1 MGRVCK
7 ADSLPLTYSEL
18 TCICFF
24 YLFLLISFLVWC
36 VRKNRFRSQINERHK
51 WKNSESHAKNENV
64 EFFNY
69 IYEAGEEDDSDD
81 IVVRQEGYQ
90 NNFVGFALKN
100 ASIFLYVCTHIIIV
114 FLIANEY
121 CIHEGAEVLWN
132 DRAFIFFIFLLLC
145 FSITYG
151 ILTVRKHLHS
161 FFLKPALLKESDY
174 VLIYTKSDEYA
185 NTCKTSLRRSF
196 FHAFSWANRW
206 YHTLGRRFRHYAN
219 VYLSYQGA
227 IKRAL
232 FLEFAKWSFIGGEAE
247 FGSTRSGNSEEGR
260 SHPLGGGQK
269 DSHHIK
275 YEDILEDTRLLSGHT
290 RKGHSLGH
298 HEKGANKIAG
308 KALGKAESPVKTKA
322 GASCPPLT
330 VHKIKV
336 QTNEKNLRYF
346 FFRSMKYVYN
356 EEKDAFHNI
365 AHTIEEKVQSL
376 DFNYLLKKGGLNNS
390 EIINN
395 LNDYGYNNIHLEFC
409 SFFKSIKRELLDGI
423 YMFQLFITYKN
434 FFWKEVITSLIWLII
449 SFISVVSKIMKNEKN
464 KKEIYENIQS
474 SNNTLVTVYRNSIVQ
489 HVPSSNLTIG
499 DVIII
504 NSKMT
509 MPCDCLLL
517 TGQVLVDESLLTG
530 ESRPMKKT
538 CVSNLS
544 SFNSFDN
551 RTYSSSSDSF
561 PFGETSKGK
570 KSKWKNASPHAAN
583 PMSGQF
589 TGNTNHEK
597 FTKGKYYNA
606 KRNFHHNNILYS
618 GTDVISTMNSTE
630 SIYAVVI
637 SVSIYT
643 YKGKYMQNV
652 LFPNPLL
659 FKYDS
664 QLPIVFLFTILFS
677 LICMYFQIRSLGL
690 NMTSIFYT
698 IGTMSQIL
706 PVWTPVVLNMGLNIS
721 TNRLKEE
728 KNIRCIAPSRIP
740 ICGKIRIFFFDKT
753 GTLTGHKIEFSGV
766 HFSNNVLNEQKAQLS
781 GLDNHSRSVS
791 DDTYDVKY
799 ESYYPSSSKVN
810 FNSVR
815 KNGLPRMESA
825 QPVESSVPHGGASS
839 SGGGSQRDKNVVPA
853 ESANGA
859 DQEEAL
865 DHMDKVDHTNGEDH
879 VGGASVRSV
888 YSSIDE
894 EVFPVVADLVQAA
907 SSANENEGDLV
918 VGESNFVAGESNF
931 IVGESNFI
939 VGESNF
945 IVGESSFVVDQMGVN
960 TDDQNRV
967 REPPDGEDASQPS
980 SGDVFQSYDETDE
993 NKNLENQDKEISPE
1007 GEEQQGGNPN
1017 QGDHVDGANLSTL
1030 PNGEKENL
1038 DEEPFQREVV
1048 EQLPLEENS
1057 ISIDMDT
1064 DECQKRAKKEK
1075 ENTPIVGRENVS
1087 QKSAEEE
1094 AEQTE
1099 EEPPMRSCHFNESN
1113 SSMNSVTS
1121 LLYNSKLMWANK
1133 ATLKNTPPSYHL
1145 LVYALAGCA
1154 CVYTD
1159 TITNDVYGHEIDKR
1173 LFEATEMKISNY
1185 INKHNMNVKKVSLKI
1200 NYTYKYFDIL
1210 KTFEFDY
1217 FTKISTTLAYG
1228 YFDLGEKI
1236 FVVFSKGSFDKIYKK
1251 CIKNEEIQ
1259 FFKKKEQ
1266 EYSKNGFYVIGLAF
1280 RIICGISFEE
1290 ILQLPR
1296 EELEKDM
1303 SFLSLIMFSNYIKK
1317 DAELVVQTLKSS
1329 SIRPVILTGD
1339 NAYNCLYVG
1348 NKIGLFNSINFY
1360 ESFLS
1365 INMNSNTNTSSNSA
1379 ERILNER
1386 ENLFLS
1392 TETKFLSF
1400 ENFIKSNAQMGRGD
1414 EESIPGR
1421 AANNFAHSSN
1431 RKREYEADLYAP
1443 QGEGAD
1449 GSRQR
1454 GRNEAPPTG
1463 RTQDKGEQVR
1473 TPHSN
1478 HLPRGT
1484 SSKIYRDMDEE
1495 YTAGETTALIHRG
1508 EKSPQGGRPN
1518 GHPPSDGNSY
1528 NSVEEYKA
1536 DRASEAPFLE
1546 AVSQMNP
1553 PHSKNSYYTYEQN
1566 EQRTENVIIYGYM
1579 QEASSDLVFVN
1590 IQNDKKVNSEE
1601 VLFGNIYKEII
1612 LTGEAYTYIRHTI
1625 FHMSNEE
1632 EDITSYRN
1640 VEKSEGY
1647 KNFLLRVR
1655 IFSRLTPNNK
1665 MEVIKDFIKY
1675 DYISGMCGDGSND
1688 CGALKISHAGLALS
1702 DADTS
1707 VVSPFSSKN
1716 ENIKSVIDVLREGRA
1731 CLVTSINCYKYMLL
1745 YGFMI
1750 SVVKI
1755 VLFMNAHA
1763 VMSEYGYL
1771 FFDNVILLLLAKSM
1785 TLSRPARKLKTQT
1798 PTSSIIGAQTI
1809 ISLLSNLIVN
1819 FFFLYII
1826 MLQFFYVYELPSSYE
1841 MNSSAPKS
1849 SWWLMSDNYESFLAC
1864 VWFCFQIVN
1873 SAFIFTFGG
1882 KYRKSIFS
1890 NYTFMGDIL
1899 IDMLIDML
1907 SDACLALLLRLV
1919 YYCLI
1924 NSFLFYLTVGG
1935 PNRLTCLFR
1944 MNCNDEVSRATKFK
1958 ILDLFS
1964 YSASGLSFYGPNGN
1978 NILTTGHK
1986 VKFLFLNLLNIA
1998 VNICISK
2005 YVLCE
2010 PLYNMVRR
2018 FFNFQN
2024 RKVPV

>member
-7 ADSLPLTYSEL
+7 ADSLPVTYPELTY
-18 TCICFF
+18 ICSF

-36 VRKNRFRSQINERHK
+36 LRKNRFRSKINERHK
-51 WKNSESHAKNENV
+51 WKNSEAHAKNEKV

-90 NNFVGFALKN
+90 NSFVGFALKN
-100 ASIFLYVCTHIIIV
+100 TSIFLYVCTHVIIL

-121 CIHEGAEVLWN
+121 CIHEGGEILWN
-132 DRAFIFFIFLLLC
+132 DRAFVFFIFLLLC

-161 FFLKPALLKESDY
+161 FFLKPSLLKDSDY

-196 FHAFSWANRW
+196 FHALSWASRW
-206 YHTLGRRFRHYAN
+206 SHTLRRRFRHYVN
-219 VYLSYQGA
+219 VYVRYQGV

-232 FLEFAKWSFIGGEAE
+232 LLEITKWGFIHRGAE
-247 FGSTRSGNSEEGR
+247 FGSARPGNSEEGR
-260 SHPLGGGQK
+260 SHHG
-269 DSHHIK
+269 K
-275 YEDILEDTRLLSGHT
+275 YEDILEDPRLLGGHA
-290 RKGHSLGH
+290 RKGAS
-298 HEKGANKIAG
+298 KAAG
-308 KALGKAESPVKTKA
+308 KASGKAIGKMGGIVPPPVETK
-322 GASCPPLT
+322 GAAPPLT
-330 VHKIKV
+330 VHKVKV
-336 QTNEKNLRYF
+336 QTSEKNLRYF

-365 AHTIEEKVQSL
+365 ALTIEEKVNSL
-376 DFNYLLKKGGLNNS
+376 DFNFLLKKGGLNNS
-390 EIINN
+390 EIVNN

-434 FFWKEVITSLIWLII
+434 FFWKEVITSLIWLVI
-449 SFISVVSKIMKNEKN
+449 SFLSVVNKIRKNEKN

-474 SNNTLVTVYRNSIVQ
+474 SNNTVVTVYRNSIVQ

-504 NSKMT
+504 NSTMT
-509 MPCDCLLL
+509 MPCDCVLL

-538 CVSNLS
+538 CISNLS
-544 SFNSFDN
+544 SFNSFDSGI
-551 RTYSSSSDSF
+551 YSSSSDSF
-561 PFGETSKGK
+561 PFGETPKGK
-570 KSKWKNASPHAAN
+570 KSQWKNASPHAAN
-583 PMSGQF
+583 PLSDQF
-589 TGNTNHEK
+589 RGNTNHERY
-597 FTKGKYYNA
+597 TKGEYYRA

-618 GTDVISTMNSTE
+618 GTDVISTMNATE

-766 HFSNNVLNEQKAQLS
+766 HFSNNVLNEQKGQLCVRE
-781 GLDNHSRSVS
+781 NHSKSVS

-799 ESYYPSSSKVN
+799 ESYYPSSKVN
-810 FNSVR
+810 FSSVG
-815 KNGLPRMESA
+815 KSASPGMEDAPRGG
-825 QPVESSVPHGGASS
+825 SSVPHGGASS
-839 SGGGSQRDKNVVPA
+839 GGGSQSDQNVVAVMDHMGGAPHA
-853 ESANGA
+853 DGASARSLYSSVDEGVAPVVVPSGQAANGA
-859 DQEEAL
+859 SS
-865 DHMDKVDHTNGEDH
+865 
-879 VGGASVRSV
+879 ASGRESG
-888 YSSIDE
+888 
-894 EVFPVVADLVQAA
+894 PVV
-907 SSANENEGDLV
+907 GDNDPV
-918 VGESNFVAGESNF
+918 E
-931 IVGESNFI
+931 
-939 VGESNF
+939 
-945 IVGESSFVVDQMGVN
+945 DKMGVSG
-960 TDDQNRV
+960 DACRAG
-967 REPPDGEDASQPS
+967 EPPDGANVSQPS

-993 NKNLENQDKEISPE
+993 NRYPENQSKEVPIG
-1007 GEEQQGGNPN
+1007 GEAQTGGPPH
-1017 QGDHVDGANLSTL
+1017 QGDPIGGANPSTL
-1030 PNGEKENL
+1030 PNGEKENPN
-1038 DEEPFQREVV
+1038 EESFLREAE
-1048 EQLPLEENS
+1048 EQHTLESKSFS
-1057 ISIDMDT
+1057 IEMDT
-1064 DECQKRAKKEK
+1064 DESPKRAKKQRES
-1075 ENTPIVGRENVS
+1075 TPIVGRENVS

-1094 AEQTE
+1094 TEQMG

-1113 SSMNSVTS
+1113 SSMNSITS

-1133 ATLKNTPPSYHL
+1133 ATLKNTPPNYHL

-1154 CVYTD
+1154 CVYSD
-1159 TITNDVYGHEIDKR
+1159 TLTENVYGHEIDKR

-1185 INKHNMNVKKVSLKI
+1185 INKYNMNVKKVSLKI
-1200 NYTYKYFDIL
+1200 NYTFKHFDIL

-1228 YFDLGEKI
+1228 YFNLGEKN
-1236 FVVFSKGSFDKIYKK
+1236 FVVFSKGSFDKIYRK
-1251 CIKNEEIQ
+1251 CIKNEEVH

-1280 RIICGISFEE
+1280 RIIGGMSFEE

-1317 DAELVVQTLKSS
+1317 DAGVVIQTLKGS

-1365 INMNSNTNTSSNSA
+1365 ISMNGKEHSNDNSNSNANASSNSA
-1379 ERILNER
+1379 EGILNER

-1400 ENFIKSNAQMGRGD
+1400 ENFIKSNAQGG
-1414 EESIPGR
+1414 
-1421 AANNFAHSSN
+1421 
-1431 RKREYEADLYAP
+1431 
-1443 QGEGAD
+1443 GEDA
-1449 GSRQR
+1449 SEQR
-1454 GRNEAPPTG
+1454 GREVTPPVVGTHE
-1463 RTQDKGEQVR
+1463 KGEEVG
-1473 TPHSN
+1473 TPQNSR
-1478 HLPRGT
+1478 LPRGA
-1484 SSKIYRDMDEE
+1484 SSKIYRDMDED
-1495 YTAGETTALIHRG
+1495 YAGGETTALLHGGQRP
-1508 EKSPQGGRPN
+1508 SQGGAPN
-1518 GHPPSDGNSY
+1518 GHPASNGGSRFP
-1528 NSVEEYKA
+1528 VE
-1536 DRASEAPFLE
+1536 EAPFLE
-1546 AVSQMNP
+1546 AVSQVNP
-1553 PHSKNSYYTYEQN
+1553 PHSKNSCYTNEQN
-1566 EQRTENVIIYGYM
+1566 EQRSENVIVYGYM
-1579 QEASSDLVFVN
+1579 QEPPTDLVFVN
-1590 IQNDKKVNSEE
+1590 IQNDKRVNSQE
-1601 VLFGNIYKEII
+1601 VLFGNAYKEII

-1625 FHMSNEE
+1625 FDISNEE
-1632 EDITSYRN
+1632 EDIPSYGN
-1640 VEKSEGY
+1640 VERLEGY

-1665 MEVIKDFIKY
+1665 IEVIKDFIKY

-1688 CGALKISHAGLALS
+1688 CGALKFSHAGLALS

-1716 ENIKSVIDVLREGRA
+1716 DNIKSVIDVLREGRA

-1809 ISLLSNLIVN
+1809 ISLLSNLVVN

-1882 KYRKSIFS
+1882 KYRKPIFS
-1890 NYTFMGDIL
+1890 NYTFMG
-1899 IDMLIDML
+1899 
-1907 SDACLALLLRLV
+1907 

-1924 NSFLFYLTVGG
+1924 NSFLLYLTVGG

-1958 ILDLFS
+1958 VLDLFS

-1986 VKFLFLNLLNIA
+1986 LKFLFLNLLNIA
-1998 VNICISK
+1998 ANICISK

>member
-18 TCICFF
+18 TYICFF

-36 VRKNRFRSQINERHK
+36 VRKNRFRNQINERHK
-51 WKNSESHAKNENV
+51 WKNTESHGKNENV

-69 IYEAGEEDDSDD
+69 IFEQGEEDDSDD

-90 NNFVGFALKN
+90 NSFVGFALKN

-121 CIHEGAEVLWN
+121 CIHEGAEIFWN

-151 ILTVRKHLHS
+151 ILTVRKHLQS
-161 FFLKPALLKESDY
+161 FFLKPSLLKESDY
-174 VLIYTKSDEYA
+174 VLIYTRSDDYA
-185 NTCKTSLRRSF
+185 NRGKSSLRRSF
-196 FHAFSWANRW
+196 FHALSWAKRW
-206 YHTLGRRFRHYAN
+206 YHMLGKRFRHYAN
-219 VYLSYQGA
+219 VYMSYQA
-227 IKRAL
+227 MIKRTL
-232 FLEFAKWSFIGGEAE
+232 FLEFLKWSFIHGDAE
-247 FGSTRSGNSEEGR
+247 FGSTRSGNSQEER
-260 SHPLGGGQK
+260 CHPLGGGQK

-275 YEDILEDTRLLSGHT
+275 YEDILEDTRLLSGYT
-290 RKGHSLGH
+290 RKGYSLGH

-308 KALGKAESPVKTKA
+308 KATGKTGGKAESRVGNKA
-322 GASCPPLT
+322 EASSPPLT

-336 QTNEKNLRYF
+336 QINEKNMRYF

-434 FFWKEVITSLIWLII
+434 FFWKEMITSLIWLVI
-449 SFISVVSKIMKNEKN
+449 SFISVVNKIMKNQKN
-464 KKEIYENIQS
+464 KREIYDNIQS
-474 SNNTLVTVYRNSIVQ
+474 TNNTVVTVYRNSIVQ

-538 CVSNLS
+538 CISNLS
-544 SFNSFDN
+544 SFNSFNN

-561 PFGETSKGK
+561 SFGGTSKEK
-570 KSKWKNASPHAAN
+570 KQQWKNTSPHAAN
-583 PMSGQF
+583 PMSGNF

-597 FTKGKYYNA
+597 FTKGKYQNA
-606 KRNFHHNNILYS
+606 KRNFHQNNILYS
-618 GTDVISTMNSTE
+618 GTDIISTMNSTE

-677 LICMYFQIRSLGL
+677 LICMYFQIRSLGF

-766 HFSNNVLNEQKAQLS
+766 HFSNNVLNEQRVHLS
-781 GLDNHSRSVS
+781 ALDNHSRSVS

-799 ESYYPSSSKVN
+799 ESYYPSSKVN
-810 FNSVR
+810 MSSVR
-815 KNGLPRMESA
+815 KNGSPRMESA
-825 QPVESSVPHGGASS
+825 HPVESSLPHGATSS
-839 SGGGSQRDKNVVPA
+839 SGGSSRRDKNFVAP
-853 ESANGA
+853 ESQKGE
-859 DQEEAL
+859 DHLVTL
-865 DHMDKVDHTNGEDH
+865 DHMDGSGRTNEEGPLAEMDHRDEADRAGGE
-879 VGGASVRSV
+879 SVRSL
-888 YSSIDE
+888 YSSVE
-894 EVFPVVADLVQAA
+894 EEDFPAVADLVQAA
-907 SSANENEGDLV
+907 SSANRNEGDLALGESGLVIGGSGLV
-918 VGESNFVAGESNF
+918 VGGSSLV
-931 IVGESNFI
+931 VGGSSLV
-939 VGESNF
+939 VG
-945 IVGESSFVVDQMGVN
+945 QMGVN
-960 TDDQNRV
+960 TDDMNRV
-967 REPPDGEDASQPS
+967 RETPDGDEASQLS

-993 NKNLENQDKEISPE
+993 NKNLENQEKDISPG
-1007 GEEQQGGNPN
+1007 GEEEHERNPDDGEHIEGG
-1017 QGDHVDGANLSTL
+1017 NLSTL
-1030 PNGEKENL
+1030 PNDEMKIF
-1038 DEEPFQREVV
+1038 DEEPFLREEV
-1048 EQLPLEENS
+1048 EQHPPEGNS

-1064 DECQKRAKKEK
+1064 DESPKRAKKEK
-1075 ENTPIVGRENVS
+1075 ENTPIVGRENAS

-1099 EEPPMRSCHFNESN
+1099 GEEAPMRSCHFNESN

-1154 CVYTD
+1154 CVYSDTNTD
-1159 TITNDVYGHEIDKR
+1159 NVYGHEIDKR

-1228 YFDLGEKI
+1228 YFDFGEKI

-1280 RIICGISFEE
+1280 RIICGMSFQE

-1379 ERILNER
+1379 EKILNER

-1400 ENFIKSNAQMGRGD
+1400 ENFIKSNAQVGKGD
-1414 EESIPGR
+1414 EESVLGT
-1421 AANNFAHSSN
+1421 AANNFAQSSHQQAEYHADFYVPQ
-1431 RKREYEADLYAP
+1431 REGTDGFG
-1443 QGEGAD
+1443 QRRRDGAL
-1449 GSRQR
+1449 
-1454 GRNEAPPTG
+1454 PIG
-1463 RTQDKGEQVR
+1463 RTHTKGEEVGKVQ
-1473 TPHSN
+1473 N
-1478 HLPRGT
+1478 NNLFMGA
-1484 SSKIYRDMDEE
+1484 SSKIYRDMDED
-1495 YTAGETTALIHRG
+1495 YTGGERTTLIQRG
-1508 EKSPQGGRPN
+1508 QTSAKGGLEN
-1518 GHPPSDGNSY
+1518 GHAPPHQGSSAKSRNSY
-1528 NSVEEYKA
+1528 NSVDEYKA
-1536 DRASEAPFLE
+1536 DRGSEDRGEEEPFLE

-1553 PHSKNSYYTYEQN
+1553 PQSKNSYYIYEQN
-1566 EQRTENVIIYGYM
+1566 EQRSENVIIYGYV
-1579 QEASSDLVFVN
+1579 QEASSDLIFVN
-1590 IQNDKKVNSEE
+1590 IQNDKRVNSEE
-1601 VLFGNIYKEII
+1601 VLFGNMYKEII
-1612 LTGEAYTYIRHTI
+1612 LTGEAYTYIKHTI
-1625 FHMSNEE
+1625 FHISNEE
-1632 EDITSYRN
+1632 EDITSYSN
-1640 VEKSEGY
+1640 FEKSEGY

-1665 MEVIKDFIKY
+1665 MDIIKDFIKY

-1809 ISLLSNLIVN
+1809 ISLLSNLVVN

-1826 MLQFFYVYELPSSYE
+1826 MVHFFYVYELPSSYD

-1890 NYTFMGDIL
+1890 NYTFMG
-1899 IDMLIDML
+1899 
-1907 SDACLALLLRLV
+1907 

-1944 MNCNDEVSRATKFK
+1944 MNCNDEVSRKTKFK

-1986 VKFLFLNLLNIA
+1986 IKFLFLNFLNIA

>member
-18 TCICFF
+18 TYICFF
-24 YLFLLISFLVWC
+24 YFFLLISFLVWC
-36 VRKNRFRSQINERHK
+36 LRKNRFRSKINERHK
-51 WKNSESHAKNENV
+51 WKNSESHAKNEKI

-90 NNFVGFALKN
+90 NSFVGFALKN
-100 ASIFLYVCTHIIIV
+100 ASIFLYVCTHIIIL

-121 CIHEGAEVLWN
+121 CIHEGGEVLWN

-161 FFLKPALLKESDY
+161 FFLKPSLLKESDY

-196 FHAFSWANRW
+196 FHAVSWANRW
-206 YHTLGRRFRHYAN
+206 YHTLGKRFQHYAN
-219 VYLSYQGA
+219 LYVRYLGV
-227 IKRAL
+227 IKHAL
-232 FLEFAKWSFIGGEAE
+232 FLEIAKWGFIHKGAE

-260 SHPLGGGQK
+260 CPPLGGGQK
-269 DSHHIK
+269 DGYHRK
-275 YEDILEDTRLLSGHT
+275 YEDILEDTRLLSGHA
-290 RKGHSLGH
+290 RKGHSLGY
-298 HEKGANKIAG
+298 HEKGANKMAG
-308 KALGKAESPVKTKA
+308 KAAGKAAGKEAGKEAGKGAGKGASPVETKA
-322 GASCPPLT
+322 GTASPPLT

-365 AHTIEEKVQSL
+365 AHTIEEKVHSL

-434 FFWKEVITSLIWLII
+434 FFWKEVITSLIWLVI
-449 SFISVVSKIMKNEKN
+449 SFLSVVNKIMKNEKN

-474 SNNTLVTVYRNSIVQ
+474 NNNTIVTVYRNSIVQ

-538 CVSNLS
+538 CISNLS

-551 RTYSSSSDSF
+551 GTYSSSSDSF
-561 PFGETSKGK
+561 HMGGSPKEKNPQ
-570 KSKWKNASPHAAN
+570 WKNASPHGAN
-583 PMSGQF
+583 PMSEQF
-589 TGNTNHEK
+589 GGNTNYER
-597 FTKGKYYNA
+597 FTKGKYHSV

-706 PVWTPVVLNMGLNIS
+706 PVWTPVVLNIGLNIS

-766 HFSNNVLNEQKAQLS
+766 HFSNNVLNEQKVQLS
-781 GLDNHSRSVS
+781 GLESHSKSVS

-799 ESYYPSSSKVN
+799 ESYYPSGKVN
-810 FNSVR
+810 LSTVR
-815 KNGLPRMESA
+815 KNGSPGMEA
-825 QPVESSVPHGGASS
+825 VHLVESSVPHGGASS
-839 SGGGSQRDKNVVPA
+839 SGGDSQRDKNVVAA
-853 ESANGA
+853 ESAGGA
-859 DQEEAL
+859 DHAAPL
-865 DHMDKVDHTNGEDH
+865 DHMDGAGHTNGEDH
-879 VGGASVRSV
+879 ADGTSARSI
-888 YSSIDE
+888 YSSVDDE
-894 EVFPVVADLVQAA
+894 VVPVVADLGQVE
-907 SSANENEGDLV
+907 SSANGNEGGLV
-918 VGESNFVAGESNF
+918 VGDSGV
-931 IVGESNFI
+931 
-939 VGESNF
+939 
-945 IVGESSFVVDQMGVN
+945 VVDDSGLVVDDSGMVVGDNSVLLGDSSVVVGDNSVLLGDSSVVVGQMGVSIG
-960 TDDQNRV
+960 DLNRV
-967 REPPDGEDASQPS
+967 REPPDRADASQPS

-993 NKNLENQDKEISPE
+993 NKYLENQNKEVPLG
-1007 GEEQQGGNPN
+1007 GEEQKGGNPD
-1017 QGDHVDGANLSTL
+1017 QGEHVIGTNLSTL
-1030 PNGEKENL
+1030 PNDEKENL
-1038 DEEPFQREVV
+1038 DEESFLREAE
-1048 EQLPLEENS
+1048 EQHSLENKS

-1064 DECQKRAKKEK
+1064 DESPKRAKKQK
-1075 ENTPIVGRENVS
+1075 ESTPIVGRENVS

-1154 CVYTD
+1154 CVYSDTMTD
-1159 TITNDVYGHEIDKR
+1159 SVYGHEIDKR

-1185 INKHNMNVKKVSLKI
+1185 INKYNMNVKKVSLKI
-1200 NYTYKYFDIL
+1200 NYTFKYFDIL

-1280 RIICGISFEE
+1280 RIICDMSFEE
-1290 ILQLPR
+1290 ILHLPR

-1400 ENFIKSNAQMGRGD
+1400 ENFIKSNAQVGGGD
-1414 EESIPGR
+1414 EESVAGK
-1421 AANNFAHSSN
+1421 AANNFAQSSH
-1431 RKREYEADLYAP
+1431 RQREYNADFYVA

-1449 GSRQR
+1449 GSAQR
-1454 GRNEAPPTG
+1454 GRDGAPPIV
-1463 RTQDKGEQVR
+1463 RTHEKGEEVGTSHNNR
-1473 TPHSN
+1473 
-1478 HLPRGT
+1478 LPRGA
-1484 SSKIYRDMDEE
+1484 SSKIYRDMDED
-1495 YTAGETTALIHRG
+1495 YAGGETTALLHRG
-1508 EKSPQGGRPN
+1508 QKPAQGGGPN
-1518 GHPPSDGNSY
+1518 GHPASDGNSY
-1528 NSVEEYKA
+1528 NSVDEYKA
-1536 DRASEAPFLE
+1536 HRESEGQGDETPFLE

-1553 PHSKNSYYTYEQN
+1553 PHSKNSYYTNEQN
-1566 EQRTENVIIYGYM
+1566 EQRSENVIVYGYM
-1579 QEASSDLVFVN
+1579 QEASNDLVFVN

-1612 LTGEAYTYIRHTI
+1612 LTGEAYTYIRHNI
-1625 FHMSNEE
+1625 FHISHEE
-1632 EDITSYRN
+1632 EEISSYSN
-1640 VEKSEGY
+1640 VEKLDGY

-1716 ENIKSVIDVLREGRA
+1716 DNIKSVIDVLREGRA

-1809 ISLLSNLIVN
+1809 ISLLSNLV
-1819 FFFLYII
+1819 
-1826 MLQFFYVYELPSSYE
+1826 FFYVYELPSSYD

-1882 KYRKSIFS
+1882 KYRKPIFS
-1890 NYTFMGDIL
+1890 NYTFMG
-1899 IDMLIDML
+1899 
-1907 SDACLALLLRLV
+1907 

-1924 NSFLFYLTVGG
+1924 NSFLLYLTVGG

-1944 MNCNDEVSRATKFK
+1944 MNCNDEVSRATQFK

>member
-7 ADSLPLTYSEL
+7 ADSLPLTYFEL

-24 YLFLLISFLVWC
+24 YFFLLISFLVWC
-36 VRKNRFRSQINERHK
+36 VRKNRFRNIINERHK
-51 WKNSESHAKNENV
+51 WKNTEAHAKNEKV

-69 IYEAGEEDDSDD
+69 IYEAQEEDDSDD

-100 ASIFLYVCTHIIIV
+100 ASIFLYVCTHIIIL

-121 CIHEGAEVLWN
+121 CIREGAEVLWN

-161 FFLKPALLKESDY
+161 FFLKPSLLKESDY

-185 NTCKTSLRRSF
+185 NTYNTSLRRSF
-196 FHAFSWANRW
+196 FYAINWAKGW
-206 YHTLGRRFRHYAN
+206 YHTFGRRIRHCAN
-219 VYLSYQGA
+219 VYVHYQGV
-227 IKRAL
+227 IKHAL
-232 FLEFAKWSFIGGEAE
+232 FSELSKWGFIQGGDEFENA
-247 FGSTRSGNSEEGR
+247 RSGNSEEEEGR
-260 SHPLGGGQK
+260 GQK
-269 DSHHIK
+269 DNHHIK

-290 RKGHSLGH
+290 RKGHSWGH
-298 HEKGANKIAG
+298 HEQGANKMAG
-308 KALGKAESPVKTKA
+308 KVTGKAGSSMESKA
-322 GASCPPLT
+322 GAVFPPLT
-330 VHKIKV
+330 VHKVKV
-336 QTNEKNLRYF
+336 QTNEKNMRYF

-365 AHTIEEKVQSL
+365 AHTIEEKVNSL
-376 DFNYLLKKGGLNNS
+376 DFNYVLKKGGLNNS

-434 FFWKEVITSLIWLII
+434 FFWKEVITSLIWLVI
-449 SFISVVSKIMKNEKN
+449 SFLSVVSKIMKNEKN

-474 SNNTLVTVYRNSIVQ
+474 TNNTIVTVYRNSIVQ

-509 MPCDCLLL
+509 MPCDCVLL

-538 CVSNLS
+538 CISNLS
-544 SFNSFDN
+544 SFNSFEN
-551 RTYSSSSDSF
+551 RTYSSSSYSF
-561 PFGETSKGK
+561 PFGENSKGNQ
-570 KSKWKNASPHAAN
+570 SQWNKNDSPHAAN
-583 PMSGQF
+583 PMSPQVA
-589 TGNTNHEK
+589 GNNNHERFNK
-597 FTKGKYYNA
+597 DKYYST

-618 GTDVISTMNSTE
+618 GTDVLSTMNSTE

-677 LICMYFQIRSLGL
+677 FICMYFQIRSLGL

-781 GLDNHSRSVS
+781 GLDNHSKSMS

-799 ESYYPSSSKVN
+799 ESYYPSSKVN
-810 FNSVR
+810 MNSVR
-815 KNGLPRMESA
+815 KNESLKMEFA
-825 QPVESSVPHGGASS
+825 HRVDSSVPHGGASS
-839 SGGGSQRDKNVVPA
+839 SGTGSQRDKNLVTA
-853 ESANGA
+853 ESADGENHA
-859 DQEEAL
+859 EVL
-865 DHMDKVDHTNGEDH
+865 DHMDEADRANGP
-879 VGGASVRSV
+879 SVPSL
-888 YSSIDE
+888 YSSVDDE
-894 EVFPVVADLVQAA
+894 VLPVVPDVGQAA
-907 SSANENEGDLV
+907 SSANGNEDDLV
-918 VGESNFVAGESNF
+918 VGDSGMVVGDSSIVGDSGVVGENGFVEESNFVG
-931 IVGESNFI
+931 G
-939 VGESNF
+939 
-945 IVGESSFVVDQMGVN
+945 QMEVN
-960 TDDQNRV
+960 SGDLNRE
-967 REPPDGEDASQPS
+967 RETPDEEDASQPS

-993 NKNLENQDKEISPE
+993 NKYHENQNKEVSLTA
-1007 GEEQQGGNPN
+1007 EEQMAGNSD
-1017 QGDHVDGANLSTL
+1017 QGDHVERANLSTL
-1030 PNGEKENL
+1030 PNDDKKNV
-1038 DEEPFQREVV
+1038 DEESYLLEAE
-1048 EQLPLEENS
+1048 EQHPLEDRS
-1057 ISIDMDT
+1057 VSIDMDI
-1064 DECQKRAKKEK
+1064 DESTQRAKKEK
-1075 ENTPIVGRENVS
+1075 ENTPIVGRENFS
-1087 QKSAEEE
+1087 QKSVQEE
-1094 AEQTE
+1094 AEPAE
-1099 EEPPMRSCHFNESN
+1099 EAPPMRSCHFNESN

-1154 CVYTD
+1154 CVYSD
-1159 TITNDVYGHEIDKR
+1159 NINDNIYGHEIDKR

-1185 INKHNMNVKKVSLKI
+1185 INKYNMNVKKVSLKI
-1200 NYTYKYFDIL
+1200 NYTFKHFDIL

-1217 FTKISTTLAYG
+1217 FTKISTTVAYG

-1280 RIICGISFEE
+1280 RIIYDMSFEE

-1303 SFLSLIMFSNYIKK
+1303 RFLSLIMFSNYIKK
-1317 DAELVVQTLKSS
+1317 DAELVIQTLKSS

-1339 NAYNCLYVG
+1339 NAYNCLYVA

-1400 ENFIKSNAQMGRGD
+1400 ENFIKSNAQVGRGD
-1414 EESIPGR
+1414 EESVAGGPS
-1421 AANNFAHSSN
+1421 NNFAKSSHPQM
-1431 RKREYEADLYAP
+1431 EHHADFYLVH
-1443 QGEGAD
+1443 GEGAH
-1449 GSRQR
+1449 GSAQT
-1454 GRNEAPPTG
+1454 GRNGAPPIF
-1463 RTQDKGEQVR
+1463 RTHEKGEDDVGNL
-1473 TPHSN
+1473 HNN
-1478 HLPRGT
+1478 HLPKGA
-1484 SSKIYRDMDEE
+1484 SSKIYRDMDED
-1495 YTAGETTALIHRG
+1495 YARDETTTLIHRG
-1508 EKSPQGGRPN
+1508 QKTAQGGGQN
-1518 GHPPSDGNSY
+1518 GHPASDGNSY
-1528 NSVEEYKA
+1528 NSVDECKA
-1536 DRASEAPFLE
+1536 DRASDGRGNEAPFLE
-1546 AVSQMNP
+1546 AVSEMNP
-1553 PHSKNSYYTYEQN
+1553 PHSKHSYYTYEQN
-1566 EQRTENVIIYGYM
+1566 EQRNENVIIYGYM
-1579 QEASSDLVFVN
+1579 QEGSTDLVFVN
-1590 IQNDKKVNSEE
+1590 IQNDKKVNSED

-1625 FHMSNEE
+1625 FRISNEE
-1632 EDITSYRN
+1632 EDITSYSNHERL
-1640 VEKSEGY
+1640 EGY

-1655 IFSRLTPNNK
+1655 IFSRLTPNHK

-1716 ENIKSVIDVLREGRA
+1716 DNIKSVIDVLREGRA

-1809 ISLLSNLIVN
+1809 ISLLSNLVVN

-1826 MLQFFYVYELPSSYE
+1826 MLQFFYVYKLPSSYD

-1882 KYRKSIFS
+1882 KYRKPIFS
-1890 NYTFMGDIL
+1890 NYTFMG
-1899 IDMLIDML
+1899 
-1907 SDACLALLLRLV
+1907 

-1944 MNCNDEVSRATKFK
+1944 MNCNDEVSRTTKFK
-1958 ILDLFS
+1958 ILDIFS